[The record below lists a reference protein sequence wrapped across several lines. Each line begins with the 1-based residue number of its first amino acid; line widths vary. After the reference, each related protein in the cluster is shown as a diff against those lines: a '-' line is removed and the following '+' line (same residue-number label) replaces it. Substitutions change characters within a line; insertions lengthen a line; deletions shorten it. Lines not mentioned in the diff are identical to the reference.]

1 MSCRGVNKT
10 LCRSEQD
17 YMYRIL
23 PKASSSIGSSCPTRR
38 HRLFFPF
45 FFFLFPFFFGA
56 VATVS
61 TWKGLATARA
71 DYHYQQYLGGS

>member
-38 HRLFFPF
+38 HRLSFPF
-45 FFFLFPFFFGA
+45 SFSFFFGPFNS
-56 VATVS
+56 VNLEGV
-61 TWKGLATARA
+61 WQLHGLIIMINNT
-71 DYHYQQYLGGS
+71 YLGGS